1 MLFFI
6 VFYYLKCYNLLKN
19 KFSYANR
26 RGVVN
31 MDWQALLNTLVQWAT
46 NTGVKIIIA
55 LVLMFIS
62 FKIINTVAKQI
73 VKRGEKKNA
82 DKTIFKTLAY
92 VLKIGLKVVVIIC
105 LIGYLGI
112 DTSGLTALVASL
124 GVGIGLAVNGA
135 LSNLAG
141 GVLIILTRPFKIDD
155 YIEALGYSGTVV
167 DIHIT
172 NTKLLTPDNKV
183 IYLPNGTL
191 SNAEIVNYSEKDL
204 RRVDF
209 MFSIGYDDDFTKA
222 KQIITNICEAHELVL
237 KDPQPF
243 VRVKEHGSSSINI
256 TARAWVKNADYW
268 TVYFDVIES
277 VKTAFDKEGIEI
289 PFNQLDVNI
298 KNK

>member
-1 MLFFI
+1 
-6 VFYYLKCYNLLKN
+6 
-19 KFSYANR
+19 
-26 RGVVN
+26 

-46 NTGVKIIIA
+46 NTGVKIIIS
-55 LVLMFIS
+55 LVIVFIS
-62 FKIINTVAKQI
+62 FKIINFVAKKI
-73 VKRGEKKNA
+73 VKRGGKKHS
-82 DKTIFKTLAY
+82 DKTIFQTLAY
-92 VLKIGLKVVVIIC
+92 VLKIGLKIIVVIC

-112 DTSGLTALVASL
+112 DTSGLTALIASL

-155 YIEALGYSGTVV
+155 YIEVLGHAGTVV

-183 IYLPNGTL
+183 IYLPNGSL

-209 MFSIGYDDDFTKA
+209 MFSIGYGDDFVKA
-222 KQIITNICEAHELVL
+222 KQIITDICVAHELVL

-243 VRVKEHGSSSINI
+243 VRVKEHGASSINI
-256 TARAWVKNADYW
+256 TARVWAKNADYW
-268 TVYFDVIES
+268 TVYFDIIEA

>member
-1 MLFFI
+1 
-6 VFYYLKCYNLLKN
+6 
-19 KFSYANR
+19 
-26 RGVVN
+26 
-31 MDWQALLNTLVQWAT
+31 MDWEALWNTLLQWAT
-46 NTGVKIIIA
+46 NTGIKIIIA
-55 LVLMFIS
+55 LVVMFIS
-62 FKIINTVAKQI
+62 FKIINAISKRI
-73 VKRGEKKNA
+73 VKRAEKKHA
-82 DKTIFKTLAY
+82 DKTIFQTLAY
-92 VLKIGLKVVVIIC
+92 VLKIGLKIIVIIC
-105 LIGYLGI
+105 LVGYLGI

-124 GVGIGLAVNGA
+124 GVCVGLAVNGA

-191 SNAEIVNYSEKDL
+191 ANAEIVNYSEKDL

-209 MFSIGYDDDFTKA
+209 MFSIGYNDDFEKA
-222 KQIITNICEAHELVL
+222 KKIITDICVAHELVL

-256 TARAWVKNADYW
+256 TARAWTKNADYW
-268 TVYFDVIES
+268 TVYFDITES

>member
-1 MLFFI
+1 
-6 VFYYLKCYNLLKN
+6 
-19 KFSYANR
+19 
-26 RGVVN
+26 
-31 MDWQALLNTLVQWAT
+31 MDWNALLNTIVTWLT
-46 NTGVKIIIA
+46 NTGVKIVISLLLL
-55 LVLMFIS
+55 LVS
-62 FKIINTVAKQI
+62 FKIINVIARKI
-73 VKRGEKKNA
+73 EKKSGDKKT
-82 DKTIFKTLAY
+82 DKTIIKTLAY
-92 VLKIGLKVVVIIC
+92 IIKVGLKIVVVIC
-105 LIGYLGI
+105 VIGYLGI

-124 GVGIGLAVNGA
+124 GVCAGLAVNGA

-155 YIEALGYSGTVV
+155 YIEALGYSGTVI

-183 IYLPNGTL
+183 VYLPNGTL
-191 SNAEIVNYSEKDL
+191 ANGEIVNYSEKDV

-209 MFSIGYDDDFTKA
+209 TFSIGYSDDFEKA
-222 KQIITNICEAHELVL
+222 KQIITDVCVAHELVL
-237 KDPQPF
+237 KDPKPF

-256 TARAWVKNADYW
+256 TARVWSKNADYW
-268 TVYFDVIES
+268 TVYFDVIEA